1 MHAGRKKKTVSDRKG
16 EKLREKEDP
25 EAEIPRRKKPSKED
39 EERQNPGKLLVTQPA
54 TNSRAFT
61 TICLRLE
68 RRRLGRDTNKEEK
81 LGELD

>member
-1 MHAGRKKKTVSDRKG
+1 MSDRKG

-25 EAEIPRRKKPSKED
+25 EAKIPRRKKPSKED

-54 TNSRAFT
+54 TNPRDFT